1 MSLGGDGGFS
11 GFVHACIASS
21 PCVQQYISSVLDICY
36 VDTSLTWFT
45 FCFLTNHY
53 KDWFHVSKDRMIYC
67 CHTKRVRK
75 LAHPARLVN
84 DRYIRIIPVTRVSS
98 EQAAPPS

>member
-1 MSLGGDGGFS
+1 MCTAIYL
-11 GFVHACIASS
+11 
-21 PCVQQYISSVLDICY
+21 ICFGYSY

-45 FCFLTNHY
+45 LAFLRITT
-53 KDWFHVSKDRMIYC
+53 KIWFHVSKDRMIYC

-84 DRYIRIIPVTRVSS
+84 DRYIRIIPVPRVSS